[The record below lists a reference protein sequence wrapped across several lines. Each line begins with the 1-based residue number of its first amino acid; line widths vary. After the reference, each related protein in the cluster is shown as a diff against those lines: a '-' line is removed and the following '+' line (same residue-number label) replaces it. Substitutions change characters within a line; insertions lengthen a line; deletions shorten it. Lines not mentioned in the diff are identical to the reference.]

1 MGFRRK
7 LSSRTREAEGV
18 WVAFPEYESDC
29 GKIPELKIAR
39 MAKNNPRY
47 LKAYDLHFK
56 TAKRALRRKS
66 VTVEDASRANLLVFV
81 DAGLLDWKDLAN
93 SDTDGKELVA
103 GQGKFLE
110 YTKEHARIF
119 FEEHNDFLVQAIDY
133 AEDEETFV
141 AEELEDEAKNS
152 AKSLSSTSSGESF
165 ES

>member
-1 MGFRRK
+1 MCIRDR
-7 LSSRTREAEGV
+7 
-18 WVAFPEYESDC
+18 
-29 GKIPELKIAR
+29 
-39 MAKNNPRY
+39 
-47 LKAYDLHFK
+47 
-56 TAKRALRRKS
+56 
-66 VTVEDASRANLLVFV
+66 
-81 DAGLLDWKDLAN
+81 
-93 SDTDGKELVA
+93 LVA